1 MINPITS
8 LVKFDFPTSWR
19 HGIGLAGQTAQFVR
33 QLNCH
38 HPLILT
44 DSLLVRLK
52 VIDPILASL
61 DGDGIEYEV
70 CDAVTYE
77 PTVDLFETLTRN
89 LDLQRF
95 DLIIAAGGGSVIDVA
110 KGLALVGTFGGHIR
124 DYAGFDKVPAPPGIK
139 TMAVPTTSG
148 TGSEISDGVVLI
160 DEAHDTKFLVIS
172 KKICPTM
179 ALTDPKMT
187 LSMPPTVT
195 AASGVDALVH
205 ATESYISKGASPVT
219 EIFALKAVELI
230 GHNLLGAYRNGEDI
244 WVREQMQIGATMA
257 MAAGMNSY
265 LGLCHALAM
274 PLCALYH
281 MPHGHAVGM
290 ALRPVLAYNSVIAGT
305 KVAHVLDHMGFS
317 PEVNRT
323 KAGLAEELAQLEG
336 FLVQLGLGARL
347 GEFGFQESHMG
358 TIVQATLASAQRPTN
373 PRDPSAEDIAGIV
386 HDMV

>member
-1 MINPITS
+1 MTNPITS
-8 LVKFDFPTSWR
+8 HVKFDFPTSWR
-19 HGIGLAGQTAQFVR
+19 HGIGLAGQTAHFVR
-33 QLNCH
+33 ELNCR
-38 HPLILT
+38 HPLVLT

-52 VIDPILASL
+52 VIDPIFASL
-61 DGDGIEYEV
+61 DSEGIQYGV
-70 CDAVTYE
+70 CDEVTYE
-77 PTVDLFETLTRN
+77 PTVDLFENLTRN
-89 LDLQRF
+89 LDLQSF

-124 DYAGFDKVPAPPGIK
+124 DYAGFEKVPGPPGIK
-139 TMAVPTTSG
+139 TLAVPTTSG

-172 KKICPTM
+172 KKICPTL

-187 LSMPPTVT
+187 LSMPPSVT
-195 AASGVDALVH
+195 ATSGVDALVH

-219 EIFALKAVELI
+219 EAFALKAVELI
-230 GHNLLGAYRNGEDI
+230 GQNLPGAYRNGEDI
-244 WVREQMQIGATMA
+244 SIREQMQIGATMA
-257 MAAGMNSY
+257 MVAGMNSY

-290 ALRPVLAYNSVIAGT
+290 ALRPVLTYNSDVAGA

-317 PEVNRT
+317 PKEART
-323 KAGLAEELAQLEG
+323 KAGLVEVLEQLDGFLAQI
-336 FLVQLGLGARL
+336 GLGARL
-347 GEFGFQESHMG
+347 GEFGFKESHMD